1 MKIGV
6 NYLAE
11 VKELIEEGKLDF
23 LDYIK
28 LYSLNNDLSPLSWCL
43 DHRWVM
49 FHGTIGKSS
58 RFADKDLIKNT
69 DVEETI
75 NVLKATKAPYI
86 SCHIASREEI
96 SLDEMLENIK
106 NNVKEFKN
114 AFGYDIALEN
124 IPYRSYYDCCVDLTR
139 PEIIS
144 KIVYDN
150 NIMFLFDISH
160 ARSSANHWGMTLEEY
175 VSKLPMD
182 RVVEFHLAGMYDF
195 PNVNDEEIA
204 SKFTPKQIQFVKEQ
218 MKKYGKRA
226 DAHGK
231 MNEEDY
237 RFLEEAIK
245 KYPSLKYVTLEY
257 GSYNSGADGY
267 NDEDYTYP
275 VCHYDRINPVVKEEV
290 LEQLTRIKNIV
301 DTNVGSF

>member
-1 MKIGV
+1 MKIGA
-6 NYLAE
+6 NYVAE
-11 VKELIEEGKLDF
+11 LKELIEEGKLDF

-28 LYSLNNDLSPLSWCL
+28 LYSLNDDLSPLSWCL
-43 DHRWVM
+43 QHHWVM
-49 FHGTIGKSS
+49 FHGTIGKAS
-58 RFADKDLIKNT
+58 RFADKDLIKKT
-69 DVEETI
+69 DIEKTI
-75 NVLKATKAPYI
+75 NVLKDTKAPYI

-106 NNVKEFKN
+106 NNVRDFKN
-114 AFGYDIALEN
+114 TFGYDIALEN

-150 NIMFLFDISH
+150 DIMFLFDISH
-160 ARSSANHWGMTLEEY
+160 ARSAANHWGMTLEEY
-175 VSKLPMD
+175 ASKLPMD

-195 PNVNDEEIA
+195 PDINNEEI
-204 SKFTPKQIQFVKEQ
+204 KNTFTPRQLEFLNRQIN
-218 MKKYGKRA
+218 KYGKRA

-257 GSYNSGADGY
+257 GSYNDGKEGFA
-267 NDEDYTYP
+267 DEDFTYP
-275 VCHYDRINPVVKEEV
+275 VCHYDRVNPKVKEEV
-290 LEQLTRIKNIV
+290 LEQLTRINKTVN
-301 DTNVGSF
+301 G